1 MHYVKKDVR
10 REKEY
15 KDGNKKAINRGM
27 PENTK
32 IQAKIRIRKEGYG
45 EYNKQTDGRKKGN
58 KMNKSLRRNKKR
70 KVQ

>member
-1 MHYVKKDVR
+1 
-10 REKEY
+10 
-15 KDGNKKAINRGM
+15 M

-32 IQAKIRIRKEGYG
+32 IQANIKIRKEGYG
-45 EYNKQTDGRKKGN
+45 EYNKQTDRRKKEN